1 MKSYL
6 LVAIFSES
14 GGLQHVKCQSFD
26 MKPDYGSTVCYDE
39 HKRVVAVIPMGTL
52 FTVAYHDP
60 KTKAT

>member
-1 MKSYL
+1 
-6 LVAIFSES
+6 
-14 GGLQHVKCQSFD
+14 